1 MHLVKFCIFV
11 SYGIL
16 CSNLYLFRDN
26 VTLALMLML
35 MPLGLYFTPFA
46 VQPIISID
54 KDIGIK
60 LISKFMSI
68 YVAKCETWP
77 KSSGSRS
84 IKVWKSH
91 PHIQGHL
98 FRHVHTTSSAA
109 AIFRSHSGH
118 LHQAMH
124 DFITDLKVA
133 RRANINFSFKL
144 TQVSCGGSCLMF
156 RASANSVEEGASQVS
171 RSA

>member
-1 MHLVKFCIFV
+1 MWQNVKCDQKV
-11 SYGIL
+11 LGAGE
-16 CSNLYLFRDN
+16 NLTQLKF
-26 VTLALMLML
+26 
-35 MPLGLYFTPFA
+35 GPF
-46 VQPIISID
+46 
-54 KDIGIK
+54 
-60 LISKFMSI
+60 
-68 YVAKCETWP
+68 
-77 KSSGSRS
+77 
-84 IKVWKSH
+84 
-91 PHIQGHL
+91 HIQGHL

-109 AIFRSHSGH
+109 TIFRSHSGH

-144 TQVSCGGSCLMF
+144 TQVSCGGSSLMF

>member
-1 MHLVKFCIFV
+1 MDLVKFCIFV

-35 MPLGLYFTPFA
+35 MPLGLCFTPFA

-68 YVAKCETWP
+68 YVAKCE
-77 KSSGSRS
+77 
-84 IKVWKSH
+84 
-91 PHIQGHL
+91 
-98 FRHVHTTSSAA
+98 
-109 AIFRSHSGH
+109 
-118 LHQAMH
+118 M
-124 DFITDLKVA
+124 
-133 RRANINFSFKL
+133 
-144 TQVSCGGSCLMF
+144 
-156 RASANSVEEGASQVS
+156 
-171 RSA
+171 